1 MKLKLYTPD
10 HSIRLVDTEEY
21 HIAKHVYG
29 SKAVILGLPVGNE
42 PESPKPI
49 LVELLYTG
57 KGKVL
62 TKKWIKTENG
72 PGCLDYS

>member
-10 HSIRLVDTEEY
+10 HSIRLVDEEEY
-21 HIAKHVYG
+21 GIAKHIYG
-29 SKAVILGLPVGNE
+29 SKAVILGLPIGNE

-57 KGKVL
+57 KGRVL
-62 TKKWIKTENG
+62 TKKWTKNEDG